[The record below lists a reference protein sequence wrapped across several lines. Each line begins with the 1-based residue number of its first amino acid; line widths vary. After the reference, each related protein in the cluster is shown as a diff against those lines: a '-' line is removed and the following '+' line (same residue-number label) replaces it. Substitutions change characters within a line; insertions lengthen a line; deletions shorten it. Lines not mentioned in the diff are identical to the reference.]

1 MERAIFLRMSN
12 NLPHQPPAFT
22 GVHFWV
28 SDMVASVAFYR
39 ALGFD
44 IAEGAEAAP
53 FVQVRIADGVEFAFG
68 THGLTSG
75 YHAGFAPP
83 VGRGASCLQFVL
95 DSREAVDAL
104 HARLTGTGYASH
116 LAPID
121 AFWGA
126 RYAEVLDPDG
136 NAVGFHSPRDP
147 ARE

>member
-1 MERAIFLRMSN
+1 MEEAAPKQL
-12 NLPHQPPAFT
+12 PAFT

-44 IAEGAEAAP
+44 IADGAEAAP
-53 FVQVRIADGVEFAFG
+53 FAQVRIADGVEFAFG

-75 YHAGFAPP
+75 YHAGFIPP
-83 VGRGASCLQFVL
+83 VGRGSTCLQFVL

-104 HARLTGTGYASH
+104 HARLTATGYASH

-126 RYAEVLDPDG
+126 RYAEVLGPDG

-147 ARE
+147 AQ

>member
-1 MERAIFLRMSN
+1 MSTSGF
-12 NLPHQPPAFT
+12 QTWSPAWRST
-22 GVHFWV
+22 
-28 SDMVASVAFYR
+28 AP
-39 ALGFD
+39 LGFD

-53 FVQVRIADGVEFAFG
+53 FVQARIADGVEFAFG

-75 YHAGFAPP
+75 HHAGFAPS

-116 LAPID
+116 LAPIN
-121 AFWGA
+121 AFWGT

-147 ARE
+147 AGE

>member
-1 MERAIFLRMSN
+1 MDESAASPPPIF
-12 NLPHQPPAFT
+12 A

-28 SDMVASVAFYR
+28 SDMPASVAFYR
-39 ALGFD
+39 AVGFA
-44 IAEGAEAAP
+44 IAAGAEAAP
-53 FVQVRIADGVEFAFG
+53 FVQVRIADGLSFEFGA
-68 THGLTSG
+68 HSLTSG
-75 YHAGFAPP
+75 YHPGFLPP
-83 VGRGASCLQFVL
+83 AGRGATCLQFFL

-136 NAVGFHSPRDP
+136 NAVGFHSPRDS